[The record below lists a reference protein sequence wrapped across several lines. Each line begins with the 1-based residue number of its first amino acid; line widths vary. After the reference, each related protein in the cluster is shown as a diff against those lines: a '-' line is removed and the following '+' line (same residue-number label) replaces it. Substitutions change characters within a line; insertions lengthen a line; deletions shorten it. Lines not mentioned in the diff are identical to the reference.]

1 MATFRFVAR
10 DGKGA
15 VRKGYAQAE
24 TVSSLVRGLRE
35 QGLLVTSAS
44 PVEPERGSFA
54 SRLKSITIIKPKVK
68 HKDLILFTRQF
79 AMMLEAGIDI
89 VTSLSILE
97 EQTDHVTLKE
107 VIGRIREEVEKGKSL
122 ADAMREHPRVFDR
135 FYISMVEAA
144 QTSGSYEKALL
155 DIAAD
160 LERKEKIK
168 NRVKT
173 AIMPSLMTLGF
184 AVLLCF
190 GLIKFVV
197 PQFVDLYAGIS
208 ELPKPTQLLLALS
221 GMMEGIWGL
230 AIFAGMAVLAF
241 GFKKLISTETGRR
254 VWDELKFKMPLFG
267 PLIRKIAIAHFARTL
282 GLLLKNA
289 VDYLLSLEIVAAASK
304 NVILAEVLNRA
315 KDEVNRGM
323 PLSKPLAESGIF
335 PPMVI
340 QMISSGEEAAK
351 LPEMLEKISEIYEEE
366 IDRAIERLS
375 GLLTP
380 ILTLIVGVIVG
391 GLLLGLYMPI
401 FHLGEVLL
409 KQP

>member
-221 GMMEGIWGL
+221 GMMQGIWGL